1 MTDRQRKATELV
13 LSEQGEAL
21 YTLNAMLD
29 ALEAHGI
36 AIQALA
42 DAFAVHTDAFATLT
56 AEYQDALLAAHEDTF
71 DDGRPLANALSAA
84 ADATEAFSDAFLN
97 TTETL
102 DGVAQFISSAFNAD
116 ESM

>member
-1 MTDRQRKATELV
+1 MH
-13 LSEQGEAL
+13 SL
-21 YTLNAMLD
+21 YIPTHSLR
-29 ALEAHGI
+29 
-36 AIQALA
+36 
-42 DAFAVHTDAFATLT
+42 LT

-71 DDGRPLANALSAA
+71 DDGRPLANALSRRS